1 MTRVRAQMP
10 KVVNE
15 LLQDYATL
23 QTMGERRDDRQ
34 AMRHHDLSAWHL
46 ETWTPAYEEM
56 KQAKPK
62 DWSAYGVG
70 LGVDSAP

>member
-34 AMRHHDLSAWHL
+34 AMRHHDLSA
-46 ETWTPAYEEM
+46 
-56 KQAKPK
+56 
-62 DWSAYGVG
+62 
-70 LGVDSAP
+70 